1 MVQLLRKIAFP
12 FSLIYALVVHVRNF
26 LYNIGVFVSK
36 TYSTPTICVGNLSVG
51 GTGKTPMIEYL
62 IRVLDGHKVAVLSRG
77 YKRKSEGFLLA
88 DSNSSVLDL
97 GDEPFQIH
105 QKFPEVSVAVD
116 SDRRNGVVQLESRVE
131 PQVVLLDDAFQHRRV
146 KPKYSILLTAYGNL
160 FVDDWY
166 LPTGNLRDAKRE
178 YKRADMLIVTKCPD
192 VLSKDE
198 RRTISKK
205 LKPLPHQNVLFS
217 TLTYGDL
224 VKQRNG
230 DGLVLDVL
238 KGKRLALVTGIAS
251 PEPLVQY
258 LTFKGLV
265 FEHVEFGDHHH
276 FTDDEINTFKDFEL
290 ILTTEKDYVR
300 LEGRVENL
308 YYLQVAHSFDSEDR
322 ALLEKAVKGLF

>member
-26 LYNIGVFVSK
+26 LYNIGVFASK
-36 TYSTPTICVGNLSVG
+36 SYRTPTICVGNLSVG

-62 IRVLDGHKVAVLSRG
+62 IRILEGHKVAVLSRG
-77 YKRKSEGFLLA
+77 YKRTSKGFLLA

-116 SDRRNGVVQLESRVE
+116 ADRRNGMAQLESRVE

-146 KPKYSILLTAYGNL
+146 KPKYSILLTAHDNL

-166 LPTGNLRDAKRE
+166 LPTGNLRDGKRE
-178 YKRADMLIVTKCPD
+178 YKRADMIIVTKCPEM
-192 VLSKDE
+192 LSKDE
-198 RRTISKK
+198 RHAISRK
-205 LKPLPHQNVLFS
+205 LRPLSHQNVLFS
-217 TLTYGDL
+217 TLMYDDQ

-230 DGLVLDVL
+230 DGLALDVL
-238 KGKRLALVTGIAS
+238 KEKRLALVTGIAS
-251 PEPLVQY
+251 PGPLVQH
-258 LTFKGLV
+258 LASKGLV
-265 FEHVEFGDHHH
+265 FEHFEFGDHHH

-308 YYLQVAHSFDSEDR
+308 YYLEVAHSFDSEDR
-322 ALLEKAVKGLF
+322 ALLEKAVKGLL

>member
-26 LYNIGVFVSK
+26 LYNIGVFASK
-36 TYSTPTICVGNLSVG
+36 SYRTPTICVGNLSVG

-62 IRVLDGHKVAVLSRG
+62 IRVLEGHEVAVLSRG
-77 YKRKSEGFLLA
+77 YKRKSKGFLLA

-116 SDRRNGVVQLESRVE
+116 SDRRNGMVQLESQVQ

-146 KPKYSILLTAYGNL
+146 KPKYSILLTAHGNL

-258 LTFKGLV
+258 LTSKGLV

-308 YYLQVAHSFDSEDR
+308 YYLEVAHSFDAEDR
-322 ALLEKAVKGLF
+322 TLLEKAVKGLF

>member
-1 MVQLLRKIAFP
+1 
-12 FSLIYALVVHVRNF
+12 
-26 LYNIGVFVSK
+26 
-36 TYSTPTICVGNLSVG
+36 
-51 GTGKTPMIEYL
+51 
-62 IRVLDGHKVAVLSRG
+62 
-77 YKRKSEGFLLA
+77 
-88 DSNSSVLDL
+88 LDL

-116 SDRRNGVVQLESRVE
+116 SDRRNGMVQLESQVQ

-146 KPKYSILLTAYGNL
+146 KPKYSILLTAHGNL

-258 LTFKGLV
+258 LTSKGLV

-308 YYLQVAHSFDSEDR
+308 YYLEVAHSFDAEDR
-322 ALLEKAVKGLF
+322 TLLEKAVKGLF

>member
-26 LYNIGVFVSK
+26 LYNIGVFASK
-36 TYSTPTICVGNLSVG
+36 SYRTPTICVGNLSVG

-116 SDRRNGVVQLESRVE
+116 ADRRNGMVQLESQVQ

-146 KPKYSILLTAYGNL
+146 KPKYSILLTAHGNL

-192 VLSKDE
+192 VLSKDD

-251 PEPLVQY
+251 PGPLVHH
-258 LTFKGLV
+258 LASKGLV

-308 YYLQVAHSFDSEDR
+308 YYLEVAHSFDAEDR
-322 ALLEKAVKGLF
+322 TLLEKAVKGLF

>member
-12 FSLIYALVVHVRNF
+12 FSLVYALVVHVRNF

-62 IRVLDGHKVAVLSRG
+62 IRVLEGHKVAVLSRG

-105 QKFPEVSVAVD
+105 QKFPKVSVAVD
-116 SDRRNGVVQLESRVE
+116 ADRRNGMVQLESRVE

-146 KPKYSILLTAYGNL
+146 KPKYSILLTAHDNL

-178 YKRADMLIVTKCPD
+178 YKRADMIIVTKCPE

-205 LKPLPHQNVLFS
+205 LKPLPYQNVLFS
-217 TLTYGDL
+217 TLTYDDQ
-224 VKQRNG
+224 VKQKSG
-230 DGLVLDVL
+230 DGLALDTL
-238 KGKRLALVTGIAS
+238 KEKRLALVTGIAS
-251 PEPLVQY
+251 PGPLVKY
-258 LTFKGLV
+258 LKTKGLL

-300 LEGRVENL
+300 LEGRVQNL
-308 YYLQVAHSFDSEDR
+308 FYLEVGHSFDSEDR
-322 ALLEKAVKGLF
+322 ALLEKAVKGLL